1 MNHSNGIKI
10 IGKMSIK
17 VRVLNLSTQHL
28 DLPLNTMTNEES
40 RSKIRQL
47 NKMLLSMEIRYNVRL
62 TSMLTSIFKALLLKV
77 RVTLWSIHIIDI
89 TN

>member
-10 IGKMSIK
+10 IGNMSIK

-28 DLPLNTMTNEES
+28 DLPLNTMTNGES

-47 NKMLLSMEIRYNVRL
+47 NKMLLYIEI
-62 TSMLTSIFKALLLKV
+62 IA
-77 RVTLWSIHIIDI
+77 
-89 TN
+89 